1 MLHPSETDAAAV
13 VDDGVVVV
21 AAVVAVVKIET
32 FDHRT
37 YLGNVRSAGIGYL
50 CRGDRRFVAGSFSGS
65 AGVAS
70 FAEDGQTVFA
80 VGMLSL

>member
-13 VDDGVVVV
+13 VDDGVVVE
-21 AAVVAVVKIET
+21 AAVAVVKIET

>member
-13 VDDGVVVV
+13 VDDGVV
-21 AAVVAVVKIET
+21 AAVAAVVKIET

-37 YLGNVRSAGIGYL
+37 CLGNVRSEGIGYL
-50 CRGDRRFVAGSFSGS
+50 CRGDHQFVAGSFSGS

-70 FAEDGQTVFA
+70 FAEDGQKVFA
-80 VGMLSL
+80 VGRLSL

>member
-21 AAVVAVVKIET
+21 AVVAVVKIET
-32 FDHRT
+32 FDHHT
-37 YLGNVRSAGIGYL
+37 CLGNVRSEGIGYL
-50 CRGDRRFVAGSFSGS
+50 CRGDRQFAAGSFSGS

-80 VGMLSL
+80 VGRLSL